1 MSVAGAVEGLTAR
14 DSPAQAG
21 AGGPSV
27 LAARGLVKRYGGR
40 AVVDGVDL
48 EVRSGEVVGLLG
60 PNGAGKTTT
69 FYLMVGLVRPDEGR
83 VWLNGQDVTDWPVY
97 RRSRLGIGYLAQEPS
112 VFRRLSVEDN
122 LRAVLQLRGADPR
135 EIRRRVDVLL
145 EEFGLA
151 HVRGTKAALLSG
163 GLRRR
168 TEVTRALALDPRF
181 LLLDEP
187 FTGVDPIAVADLQRL
202 VRQLVGR
209 GIGVLITDHNV
220 RETLAITDRAY
231 IIYQGRILVSGP
243 SRIIAED
250 AEARRHYFG
259 EHFRL

>member
-1 MSVAGAVEGLTAR
+1 MLR
-14 DSPAQAG
+14 
-21 AGGPSV
+21 
-27 LAARGLVKRYGGR
+27 ARGLVKRYGGR
-40 AVVDGVDL
+40 AVVGGVDL

-83 VWLNGQDVTDWPVY
+83 VLLNGQDVTDWPVY

-122 LRAVLQLRGADPR
+122 LRAVLQLQGLGPR
-135 EIRRRVDVLL
+135 EIRRRVDALL
-145 EEFGLA
+145 AEFGLVD
-151 HVRGTKAALLSG
+151 VRRVRANVLSG

-168 TEVTRALALDPRF
+168 TEVTRALALNPRF

-202 VRQLVGR
+202 VRELVVR

-231 IIYQGRILVSGP
+231 IMYQGRILASGP
-243 SRIIAED
+243 SRVIAED
-250 AEARRHYFG
+250 ADARRLYFG

>member
-1 MSVAGAVEGLTAR
+1 MSVAGAVEGVTAR
-14 DSPAQAG
+14 EPPAQAG

-27 LAARGLVKRYGGR
+27 LGARGLVKRYGGR

-122 LRAVLQLRGADPR
+122 LRAVLQLRGANPR
-135 EIRRRVDVLL
+135 EIRRRVDALL

-151 HVRGTKAALLSG
+151 HVRRVKAALLSG

-168 TEVTRALALDPRF
+168 TEVTRALALNPRF

-202 VRQLVGR
+202 VRELVGR

-243 SRIIAED
+243 SRVIAED
-250 AEARRHYFG
+250 SEARRHYFG